1 MTTRPHESAT
11 AEKDTSST
19 ARLQILPVGDKAAR
33 REFLHLPG
41 SLYAH
46 DPAWIPPLLL
56 ERRAHLSKN
65 NPYFEHATFQA
76 WIARRGTK
84 TVGRISAQVDQLHLQ
99 RYDDHTGFFGMLE
112 AQDDPEV
119 FQALFDTAQA
129 WLRERGMKRIR
140 GPFNLSIN
148 QECGLLVEGF
158 DTPPVIMMGHALPYY
173 SRRIE
178 EQGFTAEQDLL
189 AYCIRSDFAAPRQL
203 ESLNSRVAGQVRLR
217 PMRRREFTEDLAIL
231 KDIFEDAWANNWG
244 FLPFTTEEFNDLG
257 KSLKL
262 FVPTDFVRI
271 AEVDGEPAAMMVVFP
286 NLNEAIRDLDGRLF
300 PLGWLK
306 LLWRLKVSGVKTGRV
321 PLMGVRQ
328 RYQGNRLGAILAL
341 LLITSLQDS
350 ARRRGL
356 EEVEASWILENNIG
370 MRAIIESIGGKS
382 YKRYRIYRKDFA
394 CARDPLS

>member
-1 MTTRPHESAT
+1 MTTRPNESAM
-11 AEKDTSST
+11 AEKDSSS
-19 ARLQILPVGDKAAR
+19 AAPLEILPVCDRAAH
-33 REFLHLPG
+33 REFLHLPE
-41 SLYAH
+41 SLYTH

-56 ERRAHLSKN
+56 ERREHLSKN
-65 NPYFEHATFQA
+65 NPYFRHATFQA
-76 WIARRGTK
+76 WIARRGSK

-119 FQALFDTAQA
+119 FQALLDTAQA

-189 AYCIRSDFAAPRQL
+189 AYRIGSDFAAPRHL
-203 ESLNSRVAGQVRLR
+203 EALSSRIAGQVRLR
-217 PMRRREFTEDLAIL
+217 PMRRREFTEDLAII

-244 FLPFTTEEFNDLG
+244 FLPFTTEEFDDLG

-262 FVPTDFVRI
+262 LVPTDFVRI

-286 NLNEAIRDLDGRLF
+286 NINEAIRDLDGRLF

-328 RYQGNRLGAILAL
+328 RYQQSRLGAILAL

-350 ARRRGL
+350 ARSRGL
-356 EEVEASWILENNIG
+356 EEVEMSWILENNVG
-370 MRAIIESIGGKS
+370 MRKIIESIGGES
-382 YKRYRIYRKDFA
+382 YKRYRIYRKDL
-394 CARDPLS
+394 P

>member
-56 ERRAHLSKN
+56 ERRVHLSKN

-119 FQALFDTAQA
+119 FQTLFDTAQA
-129 WLRERGMKRIR
+129 WLRERGMKHIR
-140 GPFNLSIN
+140 GPFNFSIN

-189 AYCIRSDFAAPRQL
+189 AYCIGSDFAAPRQL

-350 ARRRGL
+350 VRRRGL

>member
-1 MTTRPHESAT
+1 MTTRPNESAM
-11 AEKDTSST
+11 AEKDSSS
-19 ARLQILPVGDKAAR
+19 AAPLEILPVCDRAAH
-33 REFLHLPG
+33 REFLHLPE
-41 SLYAH
+41 SLYTH

-56 ERRAHLSKN
+56 ERREHLSKN
-65 NPYFEHATFQA
+65 NPYFRHATFQA
-76 WIARRGTK
+76 WIARRGSK

-119 FQALFDTAQA
+119 FQALLDTAQA

-189 AYCIRSDFAAPRQL
+189 AYRIGSDFAAPRHL
-203 ESLNSRVAGQVRLR
+203 EALSSRIAGQVRLR
-217 PMRRREFTEDLAIL
+217 PMRRREFTEDLAII

-244 FLPFTTEEFNDLG
+244 FLPFTTEEFDDLG

-262 FVPTDFVRI
+262 LVPTDFVRI

-306 LLWRLKVSGVKTGRV
+306 LLWRLKISGVKTGRV

-328 RYQGNRLGAILAL
+328 RYQQSRLGAILAL

-350 ARRRGL
+350 ARSRGL
-356 EEVEASWILENNIG
+356 EEVEMSWILENNVG
-370 MRAIIESIGGKS
+370 MRKIIESIGGES
-382 YKRYRIYRKDFA
+382 YKRYRIYRKDL
-394 CARDPLS
+394 P

>member
-1 MTTRPHESAT
+1 MTTRPNESAM
-11 AEKDTSST
+11 AEKDSSS
-19 ARLQILPVGDKAAR
+19 AAPLEILPVCDRAAH
-33 REFLHLPG
+33 REFLHLPE
-41 SLYAH
+41 SLYTH

-56 ERRAHLSKN
+56 ERREHLSKN
-65 NPYFEHATFQA
+65 NPYFRHATFQA
-76 WIARRGTK
+76 WIARRGSK

-119 FQALFDTAQA
+119 FQALLDTAQA

-189 AYCIRSDFAAPRQL
+189 AYRIGSDFAAPRHL
-203 ESLNSRVAGQVRLR
+203 EALSSRIAGQVRLR
-217 PMRRREFTEDLAIL
+217 PMRRREFTEDLAII

-244 FLPFTTEEFNDLG
+244 FLPFTTEEFDDLG

-262 FVPTDFVRI
+262 LVPTDFVRI

-306 LLWRLKVSGVKTGRV
+306 LLWRLKISGVKTGRV

-328 RYQGNRLGAILAL
+328 RYQQSRLGAILAL

-350 ARRRGL
+350 ARSRGL
-356 EEVEASWILENNIG
+356 EEVEMSWILENNVG
-370 MRAIIESIGGKS
+370 MRKIIESIGGES
-382 YKRYRIYRKDFA
+382 YKRYRIYRKDLA
-394 CARDPLS
+394 

>member
-1 MTTRPHESAT
+1 MTTRPNESAM
-11 AEKDTSST
+11 AEKDSSS
-19 ARLQILPVGDKAAR
+19 AAPLEILPVCDRAAH

-41 SLYAH
+41 SLYTH

-56 ERRAHLSKN
+56 ERREHLSKN
-65 NPYFEHATFQA
+65 NPYFRHATFQA
-76 WIARRGTK
+76 WIARRGSK

-119 FQALFDTAQA
+119 FQALLDTAQA

-189 AYCIRSDFAAPRQL
+189 AYRIESDFAAPRHL
-203 ESLNSRVAGQVRLR
+203 EALSSRIAGQVRLR
-217 PMRRREFTEDLAIL
+217 PMRRREFTEDLAII

-244 FLPFTTEEFNDLG
+244 FLPFTTEEFDDLG

-262 FVPTDFVRI
+262 LVPTDFVRI

-286 NLNEAIRDLDGRLF
+286 NINEAIRDLDGRLF

-328 RYQGNRLGAILAL
+328 RYQQSRLGAILAL

-350 ARRRGL
+350 ARSRGL
-356 EEVEASWILENNIG
+356 EEVEMSWILENNVG
-370 MRAIIESIGGKS
+370 MRKIIESIGGEP
-382 YKRYRIYRKDFA
+382 YKRYRIYRKDLA
-394 CARDPLS
+394 

>member
-1 MTTRPHESAT
+1 MTTRPNESAM
-11 AEKDTSST
+11 AEKDSSS
-19 ARLQILPVGDKAAR
+19 AAPLEILPVCDRAAH

-41 SLYAH
+41 SLYTH

-56 ERRAHLSKN
+56 ERREHLSKN
-65 NPYFEHATFQA
+65 NPYFRHATFQA
-76 WIARRGTK
+76 WIARRGSK

-119 FQALFDTAQA
+119 FQALLDTAQA

-189 AYCIRSDFAAPRQL
+189 AYRIGSDFAAPRHL
-203 ESLNSRVAGQVRLR
+203 EALSSRIAGQVRLR
-217 PMRRREFTEDLAIL
+217 PMRRREFTEDLAII

-244 FLPFTTEEFNDLG
+244 FLPFTTEEFDDLG

-262 FVPTDFVRI
+262 LVPTDFVRI

-286 NLNEAIRDLDGRLF
+286 NINEAIRDLDGRLF

-328 RYQGNRLGAILAL
+328 RYQQSRLGAILAL

-350 ARRRGL
+350 ARSRGL
-356 EEVEASWILENNIG
+356 EEVEMSWILENNVG
-370 MRAIIESIGGKS
+370 MRKIIESIGGEP
-382 YKRYRIYRKDFA
+382 YKRYRIYRKDLA
-394 CARDPLS
+394 